1 MGKRKGLITAS
12 ELTDRMSQ
20 MIDFVKFNIYILS
33 TNSGPGM
40 GFEFGDFDTE
50 KKRRKRFETALR
62 ELIEEEVKRHYNI
75 IPG

>member
-33 TNSGPGM
+33 TDSGPGM

>member
-1 MGKRKGLITAS
+1 
-12 ELTDRMSQ
+12 
-20 MIDFVKFNIYILS
+20 
-33 TNSGPGM
+33 M